1 MGYPEPDHDE
11 PIILESRNVKFKSI
25 SFDAILT
32 NKRIHLTASKKSVIP
47 SQDIILATIR
57 NVEAE
62 ENAIRDHFLILSL
75 VTDAGEKHLAVLT
88 FARQAGVERKR
99 ECNEWVKKLK
109 SLIPSSTPVITR
121 FNVPEV
127 DRESLTKREVPT
139 PEQGTATSSHPVKKK
154 RELARIIEKSP
165 VASEPA
171 ETTSLPSGSF
181 CSRCGNR
188 VPLKSTFCNNCG
200 SAIEQLS
207 RLGQEPQPVVSKAQ
221 ISDPPPAL
229 QPVATKVQEMVQP
242 PAPKPVVPKVQ
253 EMVQPPAPKPVV
265 PQVQEMVQPPAP
277 KPVVPQVQEMVQ
289 PPAPKPVVPQ
299 VQEMVQPPAPKPVVP
314 KVQEMIQ
321 PPAPKPV
328 VPKVQ
333 EIVHLP
339 SGSPGEHQRS
349 SKEDIIYSLEPL
361 IKDSVPHAQYYPDLV
376 QTHTSEQKNEP
387 SSTVSLPGS
396 SPQVVWPVFSPAESP
411 VVPSQ
416 EAAPAKPGSPPP
428 LIIPAPERKK
438 PNYLA
443 IGILIMAILPILAGL
458 VIVANIMSGPSL
470 GSVNT
475 TQVIPVATTTP
486 TQLPQTTSIPVV
498 TVTLVPGSTQVMIPP
513 TGVWVRVSYPGTYI
527 GLIGT
532 PGNQLE
538 VIDSGDHF
546 YQIPTNEG
554 SVAAAL
560 QKKDGSGDQ
569 IILEVYKNG
578 VMLKR
583 ESSVTPKGIVEIKL
597 DLKTL

>member
-253 EMVQPPAPKPVV
+253 EMVQPPVPKPVV
-265 PQVQEMVQPPAP
+265 PKVQEMVQPPAP

-299 VQEMVQPPAPKPVVP
+299 VQGM
-314 KVQEMIQ
+314 
-321 PPAPKPV
+321 
-328 VPKVQ
+328 
-333 EIVHLP
+333 VHLP
-339 SGSPGEHQRS
+339 SGSPGEHQRT

-396 SPQVVWPVFSPAESP
+396 SPLVVWPVFLPAESP
-411 VVPSQ
+411 AVPSQ

-428 LIIPAPERKK
+428 LIIPAPEGKK